1 MDFAMGGMPQAEGT
15 AEAETDFGA
24 FQPGEMPSGGGMP
37 ARGSGGMPPGG
48 GGGFQMDDSGSVLM
62 GGAMGTPDPNAQNAF
77 SLVGSQVNPM
87 LLRGLISVLETKV
100 QASQ

>member
-1 MDFAMGGMPQAEGT
+1 
-15 AEAETDFGA
+15 
-24 FQPGEMPSGGGMP
+24 
-37 ARGSGGMPPGG
+37 
-48 GGGFQMDDSGSVLM
+48 M

-77 SLVGSQVNPM
+77 STVGSQVNPM